1 MRSSDWISD
10 VYSSDLREWQAAP
23 DSHGH
28 RPSCR
33 GHGAQYWLRREAVRH
48 TAAGAPPS
56 AAAGRAYR
64 RDPRRDWHRC
74 RRRRRP
80 AGERRLRA
88 MSGATADGQV
98 TLVLD
103 GQAAHVTFDRP
114 AARNAITLQLYEQ
127 LARARRTVEGSDTVS
142 VAEQRGGGARRGD
155 RGGHVE

>member
-48 TAAGAPPS
+48 TAAGAPPT

-80 AGERRLRA
+80 ARERRLRA
-88 MSGATADGQV
+88 LSGAPADGQV
-98 TLVLD
+98 TLVPD
-103 GQAAHVTFDRP
+103 WPAATVPFARP
-114 AARNAITLQLYEQ
+114 APPHPTTTPHTNTQ
-127 LARARRTVEGSDTVS
+127 
-142 VAEQRGGGARRGD
+142 
-155 RGGHVE
+155 GHEEVTPCQ